1 MGKVVGFIKSG
12 AVSTGK
18 RGCDGIEERERERE
32 IFEIGFFCVPD
43 EKFQKTSNRTTDF
56 PNF

>member
-18 RGCDGIEERERERE
+18 RGCDGKEREKE